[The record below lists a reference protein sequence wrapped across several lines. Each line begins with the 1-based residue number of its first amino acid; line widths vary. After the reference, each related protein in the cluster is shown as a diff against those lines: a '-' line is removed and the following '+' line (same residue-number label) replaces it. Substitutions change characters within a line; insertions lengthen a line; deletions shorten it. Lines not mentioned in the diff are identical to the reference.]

1 VDSSTYP
8 SSTDQDKIMIH
19 FWQSMAGH
27 AADQRRTTEWV
38 THAGMAFAIEKR
50 RVDAEN
56 ALESAHGRMK
66 TELVNSLRQLTAQ
79 IKP

>member
-1 VDSSTYP
+1 
-8 SSTDQDKIMIH
+8 MIH
-19 FWQSMAGH
+19 FWQSMAAH
-27 AADQRRTTEWV
+27 AADQLRTTDWAA
-38 THAGMAFAIEKR
+38 HAGMAFAMEKR

-66 TELVNSLRQLTAQ
+66 TELINSLRQLTAQ

>member
-1 VDSSTYP
+1 
-8 SSTDQDKIMIH
+8 MIQ
-19 FWQSMAGH
+19 FWQSMAEHVG
-27 AADQRRTTEWV
+27 DRLRTTEL
-38 THAGMAFAIEKR
+38 TAHAGMAFAAEKR

-66 TELVNSLRQLTAQ
+66 TELITSLRKLTAQ

>member
-1 VDSSTYP
+1 M
-8 SSTDQDKIMIH
+8 MIQ
-19 FWQSMAGH
+19 FLQSMAEHVG
-27 AADQRRTTEWV
+27 DRLRTTEW
-38 THAGMAFAIEKR
+38 TAHAGMAFAVEKR

-66 TELVNSLRQLTAQ
+66 TELINSLRQLTAQ